1 MCSYERSAQMAAAAT
16 KATKLVI
23 PAADDE
29 VDGDDGDGV
38 AAVPAETQNER
49 SSWVRNPPATFF
61 FLSPFSVFLR
71 FFIVYGL
78 FWNSFC
84 THTEKNVRLACH
96 ESLKPLSRYVK
107 Q

>member
-1 MCSYERSAQMAAAAT
+1 MNIMRFNAREKET
-16 KATKLVI
+16 KHFSILNAGELLFPLKRKM
-23 PAADDE
+23 D
-29 VDGDDGDGV
+29 V
-38 AAVPAETQNER
+38 APEFESR
-49 SSWVRNPPATFF
+49 PPHFF
-61 FLSPFSVFLR
+61 FLSLFSVFLR

-96 ESLKPLSRYVK
+96 ESLKPLSRFVT